1 MGAGAG
7 TNFMPDDRAGVLRP
21 RSTWLSQRKILNSLG
36 VEMNFAMLVAREA
49 FQQLGKCALGAMP
62 AINEG

>member
-21 RSTWLSQRKILNSLG
+21 RSTWLSHRKILNSLG

-49 FQQLGKCALGAMP
+49 FQQLGERALGAMP
-62 AINEG
+62 AINER